1 MKERKWCYSFNEENF
16 EGDFETKEDA
26 IAEGTYYAKDEY
38 EGVTIFHVGTQKEVV
53 IGVNVD
59 AIIEQL
65 GEDASEQAG
74 EAADDYLRRIKIK
87 EVVILEEKLN
97 EVVHSWL
104 SDFGH
109 RSTFWTVDNVEKIDI
124 G

>member
-16 EGDFETKEDA
+16 EGDFETREDA
-26 IAEGTYYAKDEY
+26 IGEGTYYAKDE
-38 EGVTIFHVGTQKEVV
+38 GITIFHVGTQKTIVL
-53 IGVNVD
+53 GVNVD

-65 GEDASEQAG
+65 GEDANEQAG
-74 EAADDYLRRIKIK
+74 EAADDYLRRVKTK

-109 RSTFWTVDNVEKIDI
+109 RPTFWTVDNVEKIDI